1 MSFFRDPTSCRII
14 RIGTSTRH
22 SWLFQFE
29 QKSFPTPGA
38 PMADR
43 KLDATEL
50 ATYQALVT
58 AGNLIERAVTA
69 QLAEHGLTPLQF
81 SILATL
87 LTQGEQRMRDL
98 ADAIVHSRSGLTYQ
112 VTQLEKQGLVQRAA
126 AAGDDRGVQVALT
139 DEGRARVEGA
149 FPGHTALVRDAI
161 FDHLERSEL
170 DAIREPLAGI
180 VARLR
185 ERR

>member
-1 MSFFRDPTSCRII
+1 
-14 RIGTSTRH
+14 
-22 SWLFQFE
+22 
-29 QKSFPTPGA
+29 
-38 PMADR
+38 MADR